1 MKSMMRA
8 ACIAAM
14 VAALT
19 AYAQDEDFGFDDVGG
34 EAAGSSE
41 EAAPEEGGEAP
52 ASSAGGVGAALEGAA
67 KPTGRLFTPLPF
79 CSMLEGTGEVKKPGG
94 NWEKVEEG
102 RFYPLGSLF
111 RTTDGSSRMAIQFGG
126 KVRGS
131 IALSD
136 STGGKRDVDAPTVEL
151 RYGPACFGTIPQ
163 PIGAEKREI
172 SLHSGIVT
180 VKMPSAMPDGSFTVA
195 TPGFTVYNPKGES
208 RYYYERTN
216 DGEVAVVRCVTRS
229 LAIKGRHFDIPEL
242 KVANELKIRT
252 SQDQLFTGLYGK
264 SGDCAVMLDQG
275 QRKVIKDFRTGES
288 EIVSKPLTW
297 KLTPKTAVRIYRAQ
311 PALATDMSVTI
322 MTFNANGSMA
332 NRCAFTEN
340 HPEINSGEL
349 VLAREKSK
357 DQAKRVAEDA
367 AAAETVDVDDIDDG
381 EEAAAADDGGE
392 ADAAPAGGDDSGD
405 DDMDF

>member
-19 AYAQDEDFGFDDVGG
+19 AYAQDEDFDFDDVGG
-34 EAAGSSE
+34 GAAESSE
-41 EAAPEEGGEAP
+41 EAASVEGGEETA
-52 ASSAGGVGAALEGAA
+52 ATETGAGAALAA
-67 KPTGRLFTPLPF
+67 PKPTGRLFTPLPF
-79 CSMLEGTGEVKKPGG
+79 CSMLEGSGEVKKPGG

-111 RTTDGSSRMAIQFGG
+111 RTTDNASRMAIQFGG

-136 STGGKRDVDAPTVEL
+136 SAGKRDVDAPTVEL
-151 RYGPACFGTIPQ
+151 RHGPACFGTIPQ

-180 VKMPSAMPDGSFTVA
+180 VKMPAVMPDDSFTIA

-208 RYYYERTN
+208 RYFYERTN

-229 LAIKGRHFDIPEL
+229 LGIKGRHFDIPEL

-264 SGDCAVMLDQG
+264 SGDCAVKLDQG

-288 EIVSKPLTW
+288 EIVSKPLIW

-349 VLAREKSK
+349 VLARDKSK

-381 EEAAAADDGGE
+381 AEEAASDDGATE
-392 ADAAPAGGDDSGD
+392 AAPAGGDDIGD